1 MEEAGNGKRN
11 SSSPVSS
18 RLSAKAEPFT
28 LNRFAAQPTWT
39 SSLTSVDPCDSLLKS
54 LSSINLEGD
63 PLSSSVSNFGL
74 DSSFGH
80 HKASLACTN
89 YASSAYETS
98 LEQGKPVKKSK
109 LYENSESIH
118 DKCSDFTMGRENPFI
133 SRSTDQVDA
142 GIFSFSA
149 VNFVATP
156 CEFSKSDMCSAAMSQ
171 SYSQTQLPY
180 TAPAASWSH
189 CNSTIAFGESGLKKY
204 DSCTVKSTVSH
215 SLKDNALQDMGEDN
229 ALQDMGLDSSNTS
242 TTFWPSSSI
251 LSKNAECTSNFAVKY
266 NDISSKYSPPGIVDL
281 HDLLYGEG
289 NEIGHDKSASDK
301 GNERKGGKPM
311 SSEGSD
317 PLLTDKSN
325 PQVSLKKLHDEFS
338 SEHLDAEA
346 AVSLSTK
353 FDENDF
359 DVDSPCWRGTQAS
372 RQSPFVSR
380 SSSSHSVENVQEASY
395 SLNPLAPQ
403 FFPRPS
409 KAIVNCYA
417 NECVADDFSFFQK
430 SESPAVS
437 AVSPFSKGK
446 MPGDKARSKSSLSIN
461 GTEIQTSNDIHES
474 KREYALLNNSGS
486 GEGASKLLSTR
497 SGMDS
502 TILNLMHDLSE
513 LLVQNCSNDVDLLN
527 EHDLIQHIIN
537 NLCMYIQRRAGGKT
551 PMPDFTLAGIPC
563 YPNKP
568 TELVK
573 CSNMGFQVTKTGAFS
588 FQHKLA
594 NQNGREGRKVDCQDY
609 AERMLD
615 SFPSFSDIGTEKSKG
630 IIQIMGNAL
639 RDNHSTKEELD
650 PQALVYKQLWLEA
663 EAALRSVKYERC
675 VMREIGYELAQ
686 SKQK

>member
-1 MEEAGNGKRN
+1 MLL
-11 SSSPVSS
+11 
-18 RLSAKAEPFT
+18 RLCA
-28 LNRFAAQPTWT
+28 
-39 SSLTSVDPCDSLLKS
+39 
-54 LSSINLEGD
+54 
-63 PLSSSVSNFGL
+63 
-74 DSSFGH
+74 
-80 HKASLACTN
+80 
-89 YASSAYETS
+89 
-98 LEQGKPVKKSK
+98 GKPVKKSK

-156 CEFSKSDMCSAAMSQ
+156 YEFSKSDICSAAMSQ

-204 DSCTVKSTVSH
+204 DPCTITSTVSH
-215 SLKDNALQDMGEDN
+215 SLKDNALQDMG
-229 ALQDMGLDSSNTS
+229 LDSLNTS
-242 TTFWPSSSI
+242 TTFWHSSSI
-251 LSKNAECTSNFAVKY
+251 LPKNAECTSNFAVKY
-266 NDISSKYSPPGIVDL
+266 NDNSSKYSPPGIMDL

-301 GNERKGGKPM
+301 GNERKGGKLM

-317 PLLTDKSN
+317 SLLTDKSN
-325 PQVSLKKLHDEFS
+325 PQVALKKLHDEFS

-346 AVSLSTK
+346 AVSRSTK

-372 RQSPFVSR
+372 RQSPFLSR
-380 SSSSHSVENVQEASY
+380 SLSSHSVENVQEASY

-417 NECVADDFSFFQK
+417 NECVADDFSSFQK
-430 SESPAVS
+430 SESPAVN
-437 AVSPFSKGK
+437 AVSSFSKGK
-446 MPGDKARSKSSLSIN
+446 IPGDKARSKSSLSIN
-461 GTEIQTSNDIHES
+461 GTEIQTSNDIHEPKS
-474 KREYALLNNSGS
+474 EYVLLNNSGS
-486 GEGASKLLSTR
+486 GSALNFAEGASKLLSTR

-537 NLCMYIQRRAGGKT
+537 NLCMYIQHTDGGKT

-563 YPNKP
+563 YPNKS

-573 CSNMGFQVTKTGAFS
+573 VGVCVS
-588 FQHKLA
+588 L
-594 NQNGREGRKVDCQDY
+594 
-609 AERMLD
+609 
-615 SFPSFSDIGTEKSKG
+615 FPLCF
-630 IIQIMGNAL
+630 L
-639 RDNHSTKEELD
+639 
-650 PQALVYKQLWLEA
+650 
-663 EAALRSVKYERC
+663 
-675 VMREIGYELAQ
+675 
-686 SKQK
+686 